1 MVGMLISAGMTS
13 SAPKAREN
21 GVAPVEFFEVVL
33 YDHKTPGSSSTHL
46 PFAFSSRF
54 LSVLTMVL
62 LVDYACPFD
71 CGCRGVANVS
81 LIFHSA
87 QKSWNAK
94 LMNCGPL
101 SVTISCGTPNLHIIF
116 FQKIFFTSVS
126 LT

>member
-1 MVGMLISAGMTS
+1 MLISAGMMA
-13 SAPKAREN
+13 SAPKTSEN

-62 LVDYACPFD
+62 LVDSACPFD
-71 CGCRGVANVS
+71 CGCRDVANVS

-101 SVTISCGTPNLHIIF
+101 SVTISCGTLNLHVIF
-116 FQKIFFTSVS
+116 F
-126 LT
+126 

>member
-1 MVGMLISAGMTS
+1 MLISAGMTA
-13 SAPKAREN
+13 SAPKVSEN

-33 YDHKTPGSSSTHL
+33 YDHKIPGSSSAHF
-46 PFAFSSRF
+46 PFALSSRF

-62 LVDYACPFD
+62 LVDSACPFD
-71 CGCRGVANVS
+71 CGCLGVANVS
-81 LIFHSA
+81 LIFHLS

-101 SVTISCGTPNLHIIF
+101 SVIISCGTPNLHIIF
-116 FQKIFFTSVS
+116 FQIIFFTSVS

>member
-1 MVGMLISAGMTS
+1 MLISAGMTAS
-13 SAPKAREN
+13 VPKASEN

-33 YDHKTPGSSSTHL
+33 YDHKTPGSSSAHL
-46 PFAFSSRF
+46 PFASSSSF

-62 LVDYACPFD
+62 LVDSACPFD
-71 CGCRGVANVS
+71 CGCCGVANVS
-81 LIFHSA
+81 LIFYSA

-101 SVTISCGTPNLHIIF
+101 SVKISCGTPNLHIIF
-116 FQKIFFTSVS
+116 FQTKFFTSVS